1 LLHPPGAFT
10 EVVKLLSALL
20 VSRGEG
26 VLISRI
32 VGEVDAVLF
41 VVGEG
46 HWLTAAFVL
55 YELDGLEVSIDLV
68 PVCFGGMVVAA
79 EVEA

>member
-1 LLHPPGAFT
+1 
-10 EVVKLLSALL
+10 
-20 VSRGEG
+20 
-26 VLISRI
+26 VLFSLII
-32 VGEVDAVLF
+32 GEVDTVLF

-55 YELDGLEVSIDLV
+55 YEFDGLEVSIDLV
-68 PVCFGGMVVAA
+68 PVCFGEMVVAA

>member
-1 LLHPPGAFT
+1 LLHPSGAFT
-10 EVVKLLSALL
+10 EVVELLSALL

-26 VLISRI
+26 VLISMI
-32 VGEVDAVLF
+32 VGEVDTVLF

-46 HWLTAAFVL
+46 HWLTAAFVF
-55 YELDGLEVSIDLV
+55 YEFDGLEVSIDLV

>member
-1 LLHPPGAFT
+1 LLHPSGAFT
-10 EVVKLLSALL
+10 EVVELLSALL

-26 VLISRI
+26 VLISMI
-32 VGEVDAVLF
+32 VGEVDTVLF

-55 YELDGLEVSIDLV
+55 YEFDGLEVSIDLV
-68 PVCFGGMVVAA
+68 PVCFGRMVVAA